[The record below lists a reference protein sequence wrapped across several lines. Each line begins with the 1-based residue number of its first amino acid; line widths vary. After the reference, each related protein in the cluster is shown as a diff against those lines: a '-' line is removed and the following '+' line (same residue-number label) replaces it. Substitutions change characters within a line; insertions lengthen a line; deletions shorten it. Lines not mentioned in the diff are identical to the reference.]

1 MDVLQNLIN
10 KFNLNEI
17 QEINGIKMRKNDL
30 IKMLESIKG
39 NPEIMLWSSLVGD
52 VVPISSNMEEVEL
65 YKDSLEYKQKVY
77 ENEYILSLK
86 NGELTDLPDETEF
99 YEKLKSLRQEAEAAY
114 KKEKY
119 EYRLYMNEKLIKSG
133 TLKKKKVVVMQPRI
147 VGKSSWDRFGEIKY

>member
-1 MDVLQNLIN
+1 
-10 KFNLNEI
+10 
-17 QEINGIKMRKNDL
+17 MRKNEL

-52 VVPISSNMEEVEL
+52 VVPISSKMEEVEL
-65 YKDSLEYKQKVY
+65 YKDSLEYKQRTY

-86 NGELTDLPDETEF
+86 NGELKDLPDETEF
-99 YEKLKSLRQEAEAAY
+99 HEKLKSLRQEAEAAY

-119 EYRLYMNEKLIKSG
+119 EYRLYVNEKIVKSG
-133 TLKKKKVVVMQPRI
+133 TLKKKKVVVIQPRI

>member
-1 MDVLQNLIN
+1 
-10 KFNLNEI
+10 
-17 QEINGIKMRKNDL
+17 
-30 IKMLESIKG
+30 MLESIKG

-52 VVPISSNMEEVEL
+52 VVPISSKMEEVEL

-99 YEKLKSLRQEAEAAY
+99 HEKLKSLRQEAEAAY

>member
-1 MDVLQNLIN
+1 
-10 KFNLNEI
+10 
-17 QEINGIKMRKNDL
+17 MRKNDL

-52 VVPISSNMEEVEL
+52 VVPISSKMEEVEL

-86 NGELTDLPDETEF
+86 NGESTDLPDETEF
-99 YEKLKSLRQEAEAAY
+99 HEKLKSLRQEAEATY

-119 EYRLYMNEKLIKSG
+119 EYRIYMNEKLIKSG
-133 TLKKKKVVVMQPRI
+133 TLKKKKVVVIQPRI

>member
-1 MDVLQNLIN
+1 
-10 KFNLNEI
+10 
-17 QEINGIKMRKNDL
+17 
-30 IKMLESIKG
+30 MLESIKG

-52 VVPISSNMEEVEL
+52 VVPISSKMEEVEL

>member
-17 QEINGIKMRKNDL
+17 QEIKMRKNDL

-52 VVPISSNMEEVEL
+52 VVPISSKIEEVEL

-99 YEKLKSLRQEAEAAY
+99 HEKLKSLRQEAEAAY

>member
-1 MDVLQNLIN
+1 
-10 KFNLNEI
+10 
-17 QEINGIKMRKNDL
+17 MRKNDL

-52 VVPISSNMEEVEL
+52 VVPISSKMEEVEL

>member
-1 MDVLQNLIN
+1 
-10 KFNLNEI
+10 
-17 QEINGIKMRKNDL
+17 MRKNDL

-52 VVPISSNMEEVEL
+52 VVPISSKMEEVEL

-86 NGELTDLPDETEF
+86 NGELTDLLDETEF
-99 YEKLKSLRQEAEAAY
+99 HEKLKSLRQEAEAAY

>member
-1 MDVLQNLIN
+1 
-10 KFNLNEI
+10 
-17 QEINGIKMRKNDL
+17 MRKNDL

-52 VVPISSNMEEVEL
+52 VVPISSKMEEVEL

-99 YEKLKSLRQEAEAAY
+99 HEKLKSLRQEAEAAY

-133 TLKKKKVVVMQPRI
+133 MLKKKKVVVMQPRI

>member
-1 MDVLQNLIN
+1 
-10 KFNLNEI
+10 
-17 QEINGIKMRKNDL
+17 MRKNDL

-52 VVPISSNMEEVEL
+52 IVPISSKMEEVEL

-99 YEKLKSLRQEAEAAY
+99 HEKLKSLRQEAEAAY

>member
-1 MDVLQNLIN
+1 
-10 KFNLNEI
+10 
-17 QEINGIKMRKNDL
+17 MRKNDL

-52 VVPISSNMEEVEL
+52 VVPISSKIEEVEL

-99 YEKLKSLRQEAEAAY
+99 HEKLKSLRQEAEAAY

>member
-1 MDVLQNLIN
+1 
-10 KFNLNEI
+10 
-17 QEINGIKMRKNDL
+17 
-30 IKMLESIKG
+30 MLESIKG

-52 VVPISSNMEEVEL
+52 VVPISSKMEEVEL

-99 YEKLKSLRQEAEAAY
+99 HEKLKSLRQEAEAAY

-133 TLKKKKVVVMQPRI
+133 MLKKKKVVVMQPRI

>member
-1 MDVLQNLIN
+1 
-10 KFNLNEI
+10 
-17 QEINGIKMRKNDL
+17 MRKNDL

-52 VVPISSNMEEVEL
+52 VVPISSKMEEVEL

-99 YEKLKSLRQEAEAAY
+99 HEKLKSLRQEAEAAY

-119 EYRLYMNEKLIKSG
+119 EYCLYMNEKLIKSG

>member
-1 MDVLQNLIN
+1 
-10 KFNLNEI
+10 
-17 QEINGIKMRKNDL
+17 MRKNDL

-52 VVPISSNMEEVEL
+52 VVPISSKMEEVDL
-65 YKDSLEYKQKVY
+65 YKDSLEYKQRVY

-86 NGELTDLPDETEF
+86 NGELTDLPDTTEF
-99 YEKLKSLRQEAEAAY
+99 HEKLKSLRQEAEAAY

-119 EYRLYMNEKLIKSG
+119 EYRPYMNEKLIKSG
-133 TLKKKKVVVMQPRI
+133 TIKKKKVVVMQPRI

>member
-1 MDVLQNLIN
+1 MNI
-10 KFNLNEI
+10 FHEI
-17 QEINGIKMRKNDL
+17 YGIKMRKNDL

-39 NPEIMLWSSLVGD
+39 NPEIMLWSHLVGD
-52 VVPISSNMEEVEL
+52 VIPISSKMEEVEL

-99 YEKLKSLRQEAEAAY
+99 HEKLKSLRQEAEAAY

>member
-1 MDVLQNLIN
+1 
-10 KFNLNEI
+10 
-17 QEINGIKMRKNDL
+17 
-30 IKMLESIKG
+30 MLESIKG

-52 VVPISSNMEEVEL
+52 VVPISSKMEEIEL

-99 YEKLKSLRQEAEAAY
+99 HEKLKSLRQEAEAAY

>member
-1 MDVLQNLIN
+1 MV
-10 KFNLNEI
+10 F
-17 QEINGIKMRKNDL
+17 R
-30 IKMLESIKG
+30 S
-39 NPEIMLWSSLVGD
+39 
-52 VVPISSNMEEVEL
+52 
-65 YKDSLEYKQKVY
+65 
-77 ENEYILSLK
+77 
-86 NGELTDLPDETEF
+86 ETEF

>member
-1 MDVLQNLIN
+1 
-10 KFNLNEI
+10 
-17 QEINGIKMRKNDL
+17 MRKNDL

-52 VVPISSNMEEVEL
+52 VVPISSKMEEVEL

-99 YEKLKSLRQEAEAAY
+99 HEKLKSLRQEAEAAY

>member
-1 MDVLQNLIN
+1 
-10 KFNLNEI
+10 
-17 QEINGIKMRKNDL
+17 
-30 IKMLESIKG
+30 MLESIKG

-52 VVPISSNMEEVEL
+52 VVPISSKMEEVEL

-86 NGELTDLPDETEF
+86 NGELTDLLDETEF
-99 YEKLKSLRQEAEAAY
+99 HEKLKSLRQEAEAAY